1 MLYLELISK
10 VFNSMKLNDRLETFY
25 YRLLKRILSNSMRN
39 MSLNTESYMVSK
51 PLLFLIKTMQLS
63 MPLFFFC
70 DRTQD
75 WFKIRFNDPSIL
87 KSYNFKMII
96 SMKNKQT
103 CRGESGYSPSRY
115 FIIQKMQCGNLWRIL
130 EIKMRDWRSRSS
142 AFMRP
147 VIRVS
152 PQTDM

>member
-1 MLYLELISK
+1 MLYLESISK
-10 VFNSMKLNDRLETFY
+10 VFNSMKLNDRLEIFY
-25 YRLLKRILSNSMRN
+25 YRLLKMIISNSMRN

-115 FIIQKMQCGNLWRIL
+115 FIIQKMQCGNL
-130 EIKMRDWRSRSS
+130 
-142 AFMRP
+142 
-147 VIRVS
+147 
-152 PQTDM
+152 